1 MGLHSAPPSDKTLP
15 FRKPEANRRRLA
27 VMAAGAAAVVAVSSA
42 AWALSADDHASRA
55 SASAVFTPRQA
66 GGPDDAAP
74 GVLASPSASPSE
86 KSSSG
91 TPRPNAS
98 AAADEVSPR
107 VSPSPAASPGT
118 SATTGTSSVT
128 RPTAKAAPRPRSG
141 GGRDTASTSK
151 DTGRTARH
159 TTESTARNTPKGD
172 KTASRPK
179 TRRSGTRDTSRA
191 GRVISSG
198 TCGASYY
205 DEPQMTASG
214 ERFDPDAMTAAHRTL
229 PLGSKVRVTN
239 PANGESVTVRIND
252 RGPYTGGR
260 CLDLSRAAFSAIG
273 DTGAGVMRVE
283 YEVLAT

>member
-15 FRKPEANRRRLA
+15 FRKPEASRRRLA
-27 VMAAGAAAVVAVSSA
+27 VLAAGAAAVVAVSSA

-55 SASAVFTPRQA
+55 SASAVFTPRQT
-66 GGPDDAAP
+66 GGPGDAAP
-74 GVLASPSASPSE
+74 DVLASPSE
-86 KSSSG
+86 KPSSG
-91 TPRPNAS
+91 TPTPNAS

-118 SATTGTSSVT
+118 SATTGTSSGT

-151 DTGRTARH
+151 DTG
-159 TTESTARNTPKGD
+159 STARNTTGSTARNTSKGEA
-172 KTASRPK
+172 ASRPK

-214 ERFDPDAMTAAHRTL
+214 ERFDPNAMTAAHKTL

>member
-27 VMAAGAAAVVAVSSA
+27 VLAAGAAAVVAVSST

-74 GVLASPSASPSE
+74 GVLVSPSASPSE
-86 KSSSG
+86 KSSSE
-91 TPRPNAS
+91 TPLPNAS

-107 VSPSPAASPGT
+107 VSPSPATSPGT
-118 SATTGTSSVT
+118 SATTGTSSGT
-128 RPTAKAAPRPRSG
+128 RPTAKTAPRPRSG
-141 GGRDTASTSK
+141 GGRDTASASK
-151 DTGRTARH
+151 GTGSTARH
-159 TTESTARNTPKGD
+159 TTGSTARNTPKGEA
-172 KTASRPK
+172 ASRPK
-179 TRRSGTRDTSRA
+179 KQRSGTRDTSRA

-214 ERFDPDAMTAAHRTL
+214 ERFDPGAMTAAHRTL

>member
-15 FRKPEANRRRLA
+15 FRKPETNRRRLA
-27 VMAAGAAAVVAVSSA
+27 VLAVGATAVVAVSST

-55 SASAVFTPRQA
+55 STAAVFSPRQA
-66 GGPDDAAP
+66 GAP
-74 GVLASPSASPSE
+74 GDTTPHGLASPSASPSE
-86 KSSSG
+86 GSSSG
-91 TPRPNAS
+91 TPGPNAS
-98 AAADEVSPR
+98 EAADEANSR

-118 SATTGTSSVT
+118 STTTGTSPGT
-128 RPTAKAAPRPRSG
+128 RPTAEAAPRSRSG
-141 GGRDTASTSK
+141 SGRDTASASK
-151 DTGRTARH
+151 DTGSTAANTAR
-159 TTESTARNTPKGD
+159 STARNTPKS
-172 KTASRPK
+172 KTAGKPK
-179 TRRSGTRDTSRA
+179 TRRSGARDTSNA
-191 GRVISSG
+191 ERVLSSG
-198 TCGASYY
+198 ACGASYY

-214 ERFDPDAMTAAHRTL
+214 ERFDPSAMTAAHKTL

-273 DTGAGVMRVE
+273 DTGAGVMRVK